1 MAEKYKILFDSM
13 NSKEDEIAPVVILS
27 GKYKEIIYNY
37 KVVRF
42 DMEEDPPRLKFEYEI
57 MGGEEEIEDIQD
69 FIKVIGDILVN
80 IITTKDI
87 KEGEEVNERK
97 DDS

>member
-69 FIKVIGDILVN
+69 FIKIIGDILVN